1 MSRFSQGDT
10 FSSQRQSQVRFLMSV
25 EVMWESQLDLKIL
38 SPPVGSQRAVSAGG
52 DRSIITGLSKCT
64 HCKLIFSPRQRPERG
79 TSPSPSTIGSL
90 FSVITLSKVHDSI
103 CWLEIPWGN
112 SKLHHGIKASEQLSE
127 ALFLNKG
134 RQPRS
139 ANLWEIPQTWKTESK
154 INKWKETWRNREFWE
169 GEKKN
174 KIISVIYS
182 ETGYI
187 YKITHTLK
195 SIFLKSWKLC
205 PHKLVHNVNSSCL
218 TRNN

>member
-154 INKWKETWRNREFWE
+154 VNKWKETWRNREFWE
-169 GEKKN
+169 GEKKQN
-174 KIISVIYS
+174 YFSNIFRDKIHIQNN
-182 ETGYI
+182 TYI
-187 YKITHTLK
+187 EKHI
-195 SIFLKSWKLC
+195 
-205 PHKLVHNVNSSCL
+205 P
-218 TRNN
+218 